1 MQYSVTLMENNRET
15 SSKAEDESPSVGS
28 NENEEDGTVENIKE
42 EFPVEKMKF
51 IEQEEVGQ
59 PSNKRS
65 GLRPKRPITFDNLYD
80 HIVVMVL
87 TQLIVSKSIEMCGDR
102 AVEAAMKELKQ
113 LDEKSVLISMKCKSL
128 SKV

>member
-42 EFPVEKMKF
+42 KFPVEEMEF
-51 IEQEEVGQ
+51 IEQEEVEQ

-65 GLRPKRPITFDNLYD
+65 GLRPKHPITFDNLYD

>member
-65 GLRPKRPITFDNLYD
+65 GLRPKRLITFDNLYD